1 MYPIQKLCLLT
12 LLDGKAWQFFY
23 VSQSWPK
30 EYLFYFKEMQK
41 VDLEIA

>member
-1 MYPIQKLCLLT
+1 MYPIQKLRLLT

-23 VSQSWPK
+23 TSQSLPK
-30 EYLFYFKEMQK
+30 EYLFYNKKMQK